1 MNSSEVPSYILDLQ
15 KELHSNIDC
24 LVNGPT
30 SPSPKSFMT
39 SDNNSNNNSSNE
51 TFISNSTINCTSP
64 FTDDVNECTNNKYL
78 LSPPMNTSSLLSNN
92 EQDYVS
98 SIESHSA
105 NDKLDDLEKNLSNV
119 DNETSLY
126 MRIFGKRKTLH
137 KDLIIKF
144 DNPESTL
151 SSFKII
157 EDRFL
162 SYMSGESELERKVRL
177 RLDWYKELLLS
188 EIEVLKRIK
197 SKQKK
202 SFNELTEDLI
212 QHEKQIKKCGL
223 FHILPTFRIQG
234 WLRLLRAKL
243 LRDISVYT
251 ISLFHLRY
259 ERACKVLIQF
269 SAREN
274 DTNDTTQIPLS
285 SYNEFCIMPE
295 LLMNRD
301 EVLRKYHLKLQKM
314 DKLCG
319 RVIHSFKL
327 LLPELE
333 CRSFQQRKTKL
344 TELLQKYASTIITSS
359 VIALLDKTTI
369 LKSWEEFVEWYV
381 SRLTI
386 IKELENEFSMLI
398 EDERET
404 EGRILSR
411 WLHLIYS
418 SSVTSDSKSSK
429 VEDKK
434 NIYMLSPTGII
445 GFIKY
450 FAINIIGTTYSI
462 TINNQDA
469 LLSMIESLIF
479 KRISK
484 RIFRYPRI
492 SLHNQDVNWRRK
504 CKLCKYIDP
513 VTYGV
518 PSDYLSGNKDNI
530 IKQETKNQENILSYN
545 NWMSKLKPYPSG
557 TYGCEYA
564 KSSKVL
570 SQITSSVCP
579 RDIIFNLFLTLK
591 WLEYDAKDISGK
603 YDQFIGADLMFPI
616 LVLVII
622 NSDIPNMHLILHY
635 LHNYSLIDRTGEAS
649 YYVTCLEASVAYIS
663 KIDIPAKIYEE
674 HQYIAVEEGSEII
687 FKQNEDEDL
696 TSSIRLLSIDG
707 DLSMPNNDL
716 VLEKLQEWLHEITIE
731 EKNIDIKPYFF

>member
-1 MNSSEVPSYILDLQ
+1 MDSGDVPSYILDLQ
-15 KELHSNIDC
+15 KELHSNIEC
-24 LVNGPT
+24 LVDGGTNYIKSDT
-30 SPSPKSFMT
+30 PKKSVENDT
-39 SDNNSNNNSSNE
+39 VKDDS
-51 TFISNSTINCTSP
+51 FISTSVVNCTSP
-64 FTDDVNECTNNKYL
+64 FTDNTVEEGDENTNEYL
-78 LSPPMNTSSLLSNN
+78 LSPSMNSSSLISHN
-92 EQDYVS
+92 EHYQTDNYV
-98 SIESHSA
+98 
-105 NDKLDDLEKNLSNV
+105 NDTISELKPNV
-119 DNETSLY
+119 NIIDSETSLY
-126 MRIFGKRKTLH
+126 TRLFGKRKTLH
-137 KDLIIKF
+137 KDLVIKF

-151 SSFKII
+151 SSFKVL

-188 EIEVLKRIK
+188 EIDVLKSIK
-197 SKQKK
+197 SRQKK
-202 SFNELTEDLI
+202 NFNELTEDLI

-223 FHILPTFRIQG
+223 FYILPTFRIQG

-243 LRDISVYT
+243 FRDISVYA
-251 ISLFHLRY
+251 ISLFHSRY

-269 SAREN
+269 SVRQNNPKDIAQ
-274 DTNDTTQIPLS
+274 TPLS

-301 EVLRKYHLKLQKM
+301 EILRKYHLKLQKL

-333 CRSFQQRKTKL
+333 CRTLQQRKTRL
-344 TELLQKYASTIITSS
+344 TELLQKYASTMITSS
-359 VIALLDKTTI
+359 AVVLLDKTT
-369 LKSWEEFVEWYV
+369 LMDSWDGFIEWYV
-381 SRLTI
+381 NRISVI
-386 IKELENEFSMLI
+386 NQLENEFSTLI
-398 EDERET
+398 EDEREK

-418 SSVTSDSKSSK
+418 SSVSSDPKSPR
-429 VEDKK
+429 VENIK
-434 NIYMLSPTGII
+434 NICMLSPTGII

-469 LLSMIESLIF
+469 LLSLTESLIF

-484 RIFRYPRI
+484 RIFRYPKI

-518 PSDYLSGNKDNI
+518 PSDYLSGNKENI
-530 IKQETKNQENILSYN
+530 IKQDVDSQDNFLSYKN
-545 NWMSKLKPYPSG
+545 RMAALKAYPVG
-557 TYGCEYA
+557 TYGFEYA
-564 KSSKVL
+564 KASKLL

-579 RDIIFNLFLTLK
+579 RDITFNLFLALK
-591 WLEYDAKDISGK
+591 WLLHDAYDISGK
-603 YDQFIGADLMFPI
+603 HDQYIGADLMFPI

-622 NSDIPNMHLILHY
+622 NADIPNMHLILHF
-635 LHNYSLIDRTGEAS
+635 LHNYSLIERSGEAS
-649 YYVTCLEASVAYIS
+649 YYITCLEASVAYIS
-663 KIDIPAKIYEE
+663 RIDIPAEVYEA
-674 HQYIAVEEGSEII
+674 HQYIAAVDGSEIV

-696 TSSIRLLSIDG
+696 TTSIRLLSID
-707 DLSMPNNDL
+707 DDTSVTNNSV
-716 VLEKLQEWLHEITIE
+716 VLEQLQQWLHEITIE

>member
-1 MNSSEVPSYILDLQ
+1 MDSSNVPSYILDLQ
-15 KELHSNIDC
+15 KELHSNMLMDNYIKSD
-24 LVNGPT
+24 T
-30 SPSPKSFMT
+30 PKKSVE
-39 SDNNSNNNSSNE
+39 NE
-51 TFISNSTINCTSP
+51 NVKDDTFILTSVVNCTSP
-64 FTDDVNECTNNKYL
+64 FTDNTLQEGDDKYL
-78 LSPPMNTSSLLSNN
+78 LSPSMNSSSSSSLLS
-92 EQDYVS
+92 
-98 SIESHSA
+98 HSEPYPTDSCT
-105 NDKLDDLEKNLSNV
+105 NDALSDSKSNLSTVNS
-119 DNETSLY
+119 ETSLY
-126 MRIFGKRKTLH
+126 TRVFGKRKTLH
-137 KDLIIKF
+137 KDLVIKF

-151 SSFKII
+151 SSFKVL

-188 EIEVLKRIK
+188 EIDVLKSVK
-197 SKQKK
+197 SRQKK
-202 SFNELTEDLI
+202 NFNELTEDLI

-223 FHILPTFRIQG
+223 FHILPSFRIQG

-243 LRDISVYT
+243 FRDISVYT
-251 ISLFHLRY
+251 ISLFHSRY

-269 SAREN
+269 SARQN
-274 DTNDTTQIPLS
+274 NPKDITQTPLS

-301 EVLRKYHLKLQKM
+301 EILRKYHIKLQKL

-333 CRSFQQRKTKL
+333 YRTLQHRKTSL
-344 TELLQKYASTIITSS
+344 TELLQKYASTMITSS
-359 VIALLDKTTI
+359 TVALLDKTTL
-369 LKSWEEFVEWYV
+369 LKSWDGFIEWYV
-381 SRLTI
+381 NRISVI
-386 IKELENEFSMLI
+386 NQLENEFSVLI
-398 EDERET
+398 EDEREK

-418 SSVTSDSKSSK
+418 SFVSSDPNSQK
-429 VEDKK
+429 VESMK
-434 NIYMLSPTGII
+434 NICMLSPTGII

-469 LLSMIESLIF
+469 LLSLTESLIF

-530 IKQETKNQENILSYN
+530 MKQDIDYQDNFLSYKN
-545 NWMSKLKPYPSG
+545 RMATLKSYPIG
-557 TYGCEYA
+557 TYGFEYA
-564 KSSKVL
+564 KASKLL

-579 RDIIFNLFLTLK
+579 RDIIFNLFLALK
-591 WLEYDAKDISGK
+591 WLLHDAYDISGK
-603 YDQFIGADLMFPI
+603 HDQYIGADLMFPI

-622 NSDIPNMHLILHY
+622 NADVPNMHLILHF
-635 LHNYSLIDRTGEAS
+635 LHNYSLIERSGEAS
-649 YYVTCLEASVAYIS
+649 YYITCLEASVAYIS
-663 KIDIPAKIYEE
+663 RIDIPAKVYEE
-674 HQYIAVEEGSEII
+674 HQYIATVDGSEIV

-696 TSSIRLLSIDG
+696 TTSIRLLSIDN
-707 DLSMPNNDL
+707 DNAVTNNDE
-716 VLEKLQEWLHEITIE
+716 VLEQLQQWLHEITIE